1 MKYVATIGLEIH
13 CSVKSNTK
21 MFSPALNGYNE
32 MPNTN
37 VNEIDLAF
45 PGTLPQV
52 NMEGVK
58 KAIKMALALNC
69 EVPKYFMFD
78 RKNYYYP
85 DLPKGFQITQNDFPV
100 GTNGYVNIYV
110 NKEEKQ
116 VKIHDIHLEEDTAS
130 LDHFETYSLIDYN
143 RAGVPLLETVTEPC
157 IHSGDEA
164 LAFLDALKKIFIY
177 CNVSDARTELG
188 QMRVDVNISLA
199 EEGSK
204 TLGTKV
210 EIKNVGSFA
219 NVKEAIDYE
228 IERQTEILKNGGKL
242 IQETRRFDEKTR
254 TTIHM
259 REKIEAVDYK
269 YFREPNIP
277 PFLITE
283 NLKEEI
289 KNTIPVLQF
298 DRLKK
303 YYEEYNLPE
312 IDAVTI
318 VKEMD
323 NANYYESIVANGANP
338 ISAANWMT
346 GNILSTLNRNNITI
360 NEFNVSSENIAKLI
374 NLIESNEIS
383 SKQGKEV
390 FEKLL
395 EKDEDPSKIVK
406 SLGMV
411 QITDE
416 NILRPMIVE
425 IIENNMETVE
435 EYKKGRSLFNFF
447 VGQVMKQTKGQA
459 NPAIVAKIFK
469 EEVEKR

>member
-1 MKYVATIGLEIH
+1 MEYLATIGLEIH

-21 MFSPALNGYNE
+21 MFSPSKNGYNE

-45 PGTLPQV
+45 PGVLPQV

-69 EVPKYFMFD
+69 DVPKYFMFD

-85 DLPKGFQITQNDFPV
+85 DLPKGFQITQNDYPV
-100 GTNGYVNIYV
+100 GTNGYVNVYV
-110 NKEEKQ
+110 NGEEKQ
-116 VKIHDIHLEEDTAS
+116 IKIHDIHLEEDTAS
-130 LDHFETYSLIDYN
+130 LDHYETYSLIDYN
-143 RAGVPLLETVTEPC
+143 RCGVPLLETVTEPC

-199 EEGSK
+199 PKDAKE
-204 TLGTKV
+204 LGTKV

-228 IERQTEILKNGGKL
+228 IERQTKILNEGGKL

-283 NLKEEI
+283 ELKQEI
-289 KNTIPVLQF
+289 KNTLPVLQF

-303 YYEEYNLPE
+303 YYEEYKLPE
-312 IDAVTI
+312 LDATTI
-318 VKEMD
+318 VKEME
-323 NANYYESIVANGANP
+323 NANYYEKIVEAGSNP

-346 GNILSTLNRNNITI
+346 GNILSTLNKNGITI
-360 NEFNVSSENIAKLI
+360 DEFIVSPENIAELIKLI
-374 NLIESNEIS
+374 ETNEIS
-383 SKQGKEV
+383 SKQGKQV
-390 FEKLL
+390 FEKML
-395 EKDEDPSKIVK
+395 ENNEKPSKIVK
-406 SLGMV
+406 DLGMT

-416 NILRPMIVE
+416 NILRPMI
-425 IIENNMETVE
+425 IKLIENNMETVE
-435 EYKKGRSLFNFF
+435 EYKKGRSVFNFF
-447 VGQVMKQTKGQA
+447 VGQVMKQTKGMA
-459 NPAIVAKIFK
+459 NPSIVAKIFK

>member
-1 MKYVATIGLEIH
+1 MKYLATIGLEIH

-21 MFSPALNGYNE
+21 MFSPSKNGYNE
-32 MPNTN
+32 LPNTN

-45 PGTLPQV
+45 PGVLPQV
-52 NMEGVK
+52 NMEGVR

-69 EVPKYFMFD
+69 DVPKYFVFD

-85 DLPKGFQITQNDFPV
+85 DLPKGFQITQNDYPV
-100 GTNGYVNIYV
+100 GTNGYVNVYV
-110 NKEEKQ
+110 NGEEKQ
-116 VKIHDIHLEEDTAS
+116 IKIHDIHLEEDTAS
-130 LDHFETYSLIDYN
+130 LDHYETYSLIDYN
-143 RAGVPLLETVTEPC
+143 RCGVPLLETVTEPC

-199 EEGSK
+199 PENAKE
-204 TLGTKV
+204 LGTKV

-228 IERQTEILKNGGKL
+228 IERQTKILNEGGTL

-259 REKIEAVDYK
+259 RQKIEAVDYK

-283 NLKEEI
+283 ELKDGI
-289 KNTIPVLQF
+289 KKTLPVLQF

-303 YYEEYNLPE
+303 YYYEYKLPE
-312 IDAVTI
+312 LDATTI
-318 VKEMD
+318 VKEME
-323 NANYYESIVANGANP
+323 NANYYEKIVEAGANP

-360 NEFNVSSENIAKLI
+360 DEFIVSPENIAELIKLI
-374 NLIESNEIS
+374 ETNEIS
-383 SKQGKEV
+383 SKQGKQV
-390 FEKLL
+390 FEKML
-395 EKDEDPSKIVK
+395 ENNEKPSKIVK
-406 SLGMV
+406 DLGMT

-416 NILRPMIVE
+416 NILRPMIIE
-425 IIENNMETVE
+425 LIENNMETVE
-435 EYKKGRSLFNFF
+435 EYKKGRSVFNFF
-447 VGQVMKQTKGQA
+447 VGQVMKQTKGMA
-459 NPAIVAKIFK
+459 NPGVVAKIFK

>member
-1 MKYVATIGLEIH
+1 MKYLATIGLEIH

-21 MFSPALNGYNE
+21 MFSPSKNGYNE
-32 MPNTN
+32 LPNTN

-45 PGTLPQV
+45 PGVLPQV
-52 NMEGVK
+52 NMEGVR

-69 EVPKYFMFD
+69 DIPKYFVFD

-85 DLPKGFQITQNDFPV
+85 DLPKGFQITQNDYPV
-100 GTNGYVNIYV
+100 GTNGYVNVYV
-110 NKEEKQ
+110 NGEEKQ
-116 VKIHDIHLEEDTAS
+116 IKIHDIHLEEDTAS
-130 LDHFETYSLIDYN
+130 LDHYETYSLIDYN
-143 RAGVPLLETVTEPC
+143 RCGVPLLETVTEPC

-199 EEGSK
+199 PENAKE
-204 TLGTKV
+204 LGTKV

-228 IERQTEILKNGGKL
+228 IERQTKILNEGGTL

-259 REKIEAVDYK
+259 RQKIEAVDYK

-283 NLKEEI
+283 ELKDGI
-289 KNTIPVLQF
+289 KKTLPVLQF

-303 YYEEYNLPE
+303 YYDEYKLPE
-312 IDAVTI
+312 LDATTI
-318 VKEMD
+318 VKEME
-323 NANYYESIVANGANP
+323 NANYYEKIVEAGANP

-360 NEFNVSSENIAKLI
+360 DEFIVSPENIAELIKLI
-374 NLIESNEIS
+374 ETNEIS
-383 SKQGKEV
+383 SKQGKQV
-390 FEKLL
+390 FEKML
-395 EKDEDPSKIVK
+395 ENNEKPSKIVK
-406 SLGMV
+406 DLGMT

-416 NILRPMIVE
+416 NILRPMIIE
-425 IIENNMETVE
+425 LIENNMETVE
-435 EYKKGRSLFNFF
+435 EYKKGRSVFNFF
-447 VGQVMKQTKGQA
+447 VGQVMKQTKGMA
-459 NPAIVAKIFK
+459 NPGVVAKIFK

>member
-1 MKYVATIGLEIH
+1 MEYLATIGLEIH

-21 MFSPALNGYNE
+21 MFSPSKNGYNE

-45 PGTLPQV
+45 PGVLPQV

-69 EVPKYFMFD
+69 DVPKYFMFD

-85 DLPKGFQITQNDFPV
+85 DLPKGFQITQNDYPV
-100 GTNGYVNIYV
+100 GTNGYVNVYV
-110 NKEEKQ
+110 NGEEKQ
-116 VKIHDIHLEEDTAS
+116 IKIHDIHLEEDTAS
-130 LDHFETYSLIDYN
+130 LDHYETYSLIDYN
-143 RAGVPLLETVTEPC
+143 RCGVPLLETVTEPC

-199 EEGSK
+199 PKDAKE
-204 TLGTKV
+204 LGTKV

-228 IERQTEILKNGGKL
+228 IERQTKILNEGGKL

-283 NLKEEI
+283 ELKQEI
-289 KNTIPVLQF
+289 KNTLPVLQF

-303 YYEEYNLPE
+303 YYEEYKLPE
-312 IDAVTI
+312 LDATTI
-318 VKEMD
+318 VKEME
-323 NANYYESIVANGANP
+323 NANYYEKIVEAGSNP

-346 GNILSTLNRNNITI
+346 GNILSTLNKNGITI
-360 NEFNVSSENIAKLI
+360 DEFIVSPENIAELIKLI
-374 NLIESNEIS
+374 ETNEIS
-383 SKQGKEV
+383 SKQGKQV
-390 FEKLL
+390 FEKML
-395 EKDEDPSKIVK
+395 ENNEKPSKIVK
-406 SLGMV
+406 DLGMT

-416 NILRPMIVE
+416 NILRPMIIE
-425 IIENNMETVE
+425 LIENSMETVE
-435 EYKKGRSLFNFF
+435 EYKKGRSVFNFF
-447 VGQVMKQTKGQA
+447 VGQVMKQTKGMA
-459 NPAIVAKIFK
+459 NPSIVAKIFK

>member
-1 MKYVATIGLEIH
+1 MKYLATIGLEIH

-21 MFSPALNGYNE
+21 MFSPSKNGYNE
-32 MPNTN
+32 LPNTN

-45 PGTLPQV
+45 PGVLPQV
-52 NMEGVK
+52 NMEGVR

-69 EVPKYFMFD
+69 DVPKYFVFD

-85 DLPKGFQITQNDFPV
+85 DLPKGFQITQNDYPV
-100 GTNGYVNIYV
+100 GTNGYVNVYV
-110 NKEEKQ
+110 NGEEKQ
-116 VKIHDIHLEEDTAS
+116 IKIHDIHLEEDTAS
-130 LDHFETYSLIDYN
+130 LDHYETYSLIDYN
-143 RAGVPLLETVTEPC
+143 RCGVPLLETVTEPC

-199 EEGSK
+199 PENAKE
-204 TLGTKV
+204 LGTKV

-228 IERQTEILKNGGKL
+228 IERQTKILNEGGTL

-259 REKIEAVDYK
+259 RQKIEAVDYK

-283 NLKEEI
+283 ELKDGI
-289 KNTIPVLQF
+289 KKTLPVLQF

-303 YYEEYNLPE
+303 YYDEYKLPE
-312 IDAVTI
+312 LDATTI
-318 VKEMD
+318 VKEME
-323 NANYYESIVANGANP
+323 NANYYEKIVEAGANP

-360 NEFNVSSENIAKLI
+360 DEFIVSPENIAELIKLI
-374 NLIESNEIS
+374 ETNEIS
-383 SKQGKEV
+383 SKQGKQV
-390 FEKLL
+390 FEKML
-395 EKDEDPSKIVK
+395 ENNEKPSKIVK
-406 SLGMV
+406 DLGMT

-416 NILRPMIVE
+416 NILRPMIIE
-425 IIENNMETVE
+425 LIENNMETVE
-435 EYKKGRSLFNFF
+435 EYKKGRSVFNFF
-447 VGQVMKQTKGQA
+447 VGQVMKQTKGMA
-459 NPAIVAKIFK
+459 NPGVVAKIFK

>member
-1 MKYVATIGLEIH
+1 MEYLATIGLEIH

-21 MFSPALNGYNE
+21 MFSPSINGYNE

-45 PGTLPQV
+45 PGVLPQV
-52 NMEGVK
+52 NMEGVR

-69 EVPKYFMFD
+69 DVPKYFVFD

-85 DLPKGFQITQNDFPV
+85 DLPKGFQITQNDYPV

-110 NKEEKQ
+110 NGEEKQ

-130 LDHFETYSLIDYN
+130 LDHYETYSLIDYN
-143 RAGVPLLETVTEPC
+143 RCGVPLLETVTEPC

-164 LAFLDALKKIFIY
+164 LSFLDALKKIFIY
-177 CNVSDARTELG
+177 CNVSEARTELG

-199 EEGSK
+199 PKNAKE
-204 TLGTKV
+204 LGTKV

-228 IERQTEILKNGGKL
+228 IERQTKILNEGGKL

-283 NLKEEI
+283 ELKQEI
-289 KNTIPVLQF
+289 KNTLPVLQF

-303 YYEEYNLPE
+303 YYEEYKLPE
-312 IDAVTI
+312 LDATTI
-318 VKEMD
+318 VKEME
-323 NANYYESIVANGANP
+323 NANYYEKIVEAGANP

-346 GNILSTLNRNNITI
+346 GNILSTLNRNNVTI
-360 NEFNVSSENIAKLI
+360 DEFNVSPENIAELIKLI
-374 NLIESNEIS
+374 ETNEIS
-383 SKQGKEV
+383 SKQGKQV
-390 FEKLL
+390 FEKMIENN
-395 EKDEDPSKIVK
+395 EKPSKIVK
-406 SLGMV
+406 DLGMT

-425 IIENNMETVE
+425 LIENNMQTVE
-435 EYKKGRSLFNFF
+435 EYKKGRSVFNFF
-447 VGQVMKQTKGQA
+447 VGQVMKQTKGMA
-459 NPAIVAKIFK
+459 NPSIVAKIFK

>member
-1 MKYVATIGLEIH
+1 MEYLATIGLEIH

-21 MFSPALNGYNE
+21 MFSPSKNGYNE

-45 PGTLPQV
+45 PGVLPQV

-69 EVPKYFMFD
+69 DVPKYFMFD

-85 DLPKGFQITQNDFPV
+85 DLPKGFQITQNDYPV
-100 GTNGYVNIYV
+100 GTNGYVNVYV
-110 NKEEKQ
+110 NGEEKQ
-116 VKIHDIHLEEDTAS
+116 IKIHDIHLEEDTAS
-130 LDHFETYSLIDYN
+130 LDHYETYSLIDYN
-143 RAGVPLLETVTEPC
+143 RCGVPLLETVTEPC

-199 EEGSK
+199 TKDAKE
-204 TLGTKV
+204 LGTKV

-228 IERQTEILKNGGKL
+228 IERQTKILNEGGKL

-283 NLKEEI
+283 ELKQEI
-289 KNTIPVLQF
+289 KNTLPVLQF

-303 YYEEYNLPE
+303 YYEEYKLPE
-312 IDAVTI
+312 LDATTI
-318 VKEMD
+318 VKEME
-323 NANYYESIVANGANP
+323 NANYYEKIVEAGSNP

-346 GNILSTLNRNNITI
+346 GNILSTLNKNGITI
-360 NEFNVSSENIAKLI
+360 DEFIVSPENIAELIKLI
-374 NLIESNEIS
+374 ETNEIS
-383 SKQGKEV
+383 SKQGKQV
-390 FEKLL
+390 FEKML
-395 EKDEDPSKIVK
+395 ENNEKPSKIVK
-406 SLGMV
+406 DLGMT

-416 NILRPMIVE
+416 NILRPMIIE
-425 IIENNMETVE
+425 LIENNMETVE
-435 EYKKGRSLFNFF
+435 EYKKGRSVFNFF
-447 VGQVMKQTKGQA
+447 VGQVMKQTKGMA
-459 NPAIVAKIFK
+459 NPSIVAKIFK

>member
-1 MKYVATIGLEIH
+1 MEYLATIGLEIH

-21 MFSPALNGYNE
+21 MFSPSKNGYNE

-45 PGTLPQV
+45 PGVLPQV

-69 EVPKYFMFD
+69 DVPKYFMFD

-85 DLPKGFQITQNDFPV
+85 DLPKGFQITQNDYPV
-100 GTNGYVNIYV
+100 GTNGYVNVYV
-110 NKEEKQ
+110 NGEEKQ
-116 VKIHDIHLEEDTAS
+116 IKIHDIHLEEDTAS
-130 LDHFETYSLIDYN
+130 LDHYETYSLIDYN
-143 RAGVPLLETVTEPC
+143 RCGVPLLETVTEPC

-199 EEGSK
+199 PKDAKE
-204 TLGTKV
+204 LGTKV

-228 IERQTEILKNGGKL
+228 IERQTKILNEGGKL

-283 NLKEEI
+283 ELKQEI
-289 KNTIPVLQF
+289 KNTLPVLQF

-303 YYEEYNLPE
+303 YYEEYKLPE
-312 IDAVTI
+312 LDATTI
-318 VKEMD
+318 VKEME
-323 NANYYESIVANGANP
+323 NANYYEKIVEAGSNP

-346 GNILSTLNRNNITI
+346 GNILSTLNKNGITI
-360 NEFNVSSENIAKLI
+360 DEFIVSPENIAELIKLI
-374 NLIESNEIS
+374 ETNEIS
-383 SKQGKEV
+383 SKQGKQV
-390 FEKLL
+390 FEKML
-395 EKDEDPSKIVK
+395 ENNEKPSKIVK
-406 SLGMV
+406 NLGMT

-416 NILRPMIVE
+416 NILRPMIIE
-425 IIENNMETVE
+425 LIENNMETVE
-435 EYKKGRSLFNFF
+435 EYKKGRSVFNFF
-447 VGQVMKQTKGQA
+447 VGQVMKQTKGMA
-459 NPAIVAKIFK
+459 NPSIVAKIFK

>member
-1 MKYVATIGLEIH
+1 MEYLATIGLEIH

-21 MFSPALNGYNE
+21 MFSPSKNGYNE

-45 PGTLPQV
+45 PGVLPQV

-69 EVPKYFMFD
+69 DVPKYFMFD

-85 DLPKGFQITQNDFPV
+85 DLPKGFQITQNDYPV
-100 GTNGYVNIYV
+100 GTNGYVNVYV
-110 NKEEKQ
+110 NGEEKQ
-116 VKIHDIHLEEDTAS
+116 IKIHDIHLEEDTAS
-130 LDHFETYSLIDYN
+130 LDHYETYSLIDYN
-143 RAGVPLLETVTEPC
+143 RCGVPLLETVTEPC

-199 EEGSK
+199 PKDAKE
-204 TLGTKV
+204 LGTKV

-228 IERQTEILKNGGKL
+228 IERQTKILNEGGKL

-283 NLKEEI
+283 ELKQEI
-289 KNTIPVLQF
+289 KNTLPVLQF

-303 YYEEYNLPE
+303 YYEEYKLPE
-312 IDAVTI
+312 LDATTI
-318 VKEMD
+318 VKEME
-323 NANYYESIVANGANP
+323 NANYYEKIVEAGSNP

-346 GNILSTLNRNNITI
+346 GNILSTLNKNGITI
-360 NEFNVSSENIAKLI
+360 DEFIVSPKNIAELIKLI
-374 NLIESNEIS
+374 ETNEIS
-383 SKQGKEV
+383 SKQGKQV
-390 FEKLL
+390 FEKML
-395 EKDEDPSKIVK
+395 ENNEKPSKIVK
-406 SLGMV
+406 DLGMT

-416 NILRPMIVE
+416 NILRPMIIE
-425 IIENNMETVE
+425 LIENNMETVE
-435 EYKKGRSLFNFF
+435 EYKKGRSVFNFF
-447 VGQVMKQTKGQA
+447 VGQVMKQTKGMA
-459 NPAIVAKIFK
+459 NPSIVAKIFK

>member
-1 MKYVATIGLEIH
+1 MEYLATIGLEIH

-21 MFSPALNGYNE
+21 MFSPSKNGYNE

-45 PGTLPQV
+45 PGVLPQV

-69 EVPKYFMFD
+69 DVPKYFMFD

-85 DLPKGFQITQNDFPV
+85 DLPKGFQITQNDYPV
-100 GTNGYVNIYV
+100 GTNGYVNVYV
-110 NKEEKQ
+110 NGEEKQ
-116 VKIHDIHLEEDTAS
+116 IKIHDIHLEEDTAS
-130 LDHFETYSLIDYN
+130 LDHYETYSLIDYN
-143 RAGVPLLETVTEPC
+143 RCGVPLLETVTEPC

-199 EEGSK
+199 PKDAKE
-204 TLGTKV
+204 LGTKV

-228 IERQTEILKNGGKL
+228 IERQTKILNEGGKL

-283 NLKEEI
+283 ELKQEI
-289 KNTIPVLQF
+289 KNTLPVLQF

-303 YYEEYNLPE
+303 YYEEYKLPE
-312 IDAVTI
+312 LDATTI
-318 VKEMD
+318 VKEME
-323 NANYYESIVANGANP
+323 NANYYEKIVEAGSNP

-346 GNILSTLNRNNITI
+346 GNILSTLNKNGITI
-360 NEFNVSSENIAKLI
+360 DEFIVSPENIAELIKLI
-374 NLIESNEIS
+374 ETNEIS
-383 SKQGKEV
+383 SKQGKQV
-390 FEKLL
+390 FEKML
-395 EKDEDPSKIVK
+395 ENNEKPCKIVK
-406 SLGMV
+406 DLGMT

-416 NILRPMIVE
+416 NILRPMIIE
-425 IIENNMETVE
+425 LIENNMETVE
-435 EYKKGRSLFNFF
+435 EYKKGRSVFNFF
-447 VGQVMKQTKGQA
+447 VGQVMKQTKGMA
-459 NPAIVAKIFK
+459 NPSIVAKIFK